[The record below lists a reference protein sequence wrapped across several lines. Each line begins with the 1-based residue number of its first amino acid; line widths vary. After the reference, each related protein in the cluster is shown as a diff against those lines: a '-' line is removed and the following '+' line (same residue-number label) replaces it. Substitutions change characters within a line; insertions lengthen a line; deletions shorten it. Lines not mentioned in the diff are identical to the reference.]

1 MAKKGQRFRHHTI
14 EFKRSVVALR
24 LEAGMSLNA
33 VCRKYKLNSENVIKW
48 TRRFL
53 AGEPLEMK
61 RGRPGITNHE
71 IPPELS
77 AEDVLRAENE
87 HLKMVLAYKDEV
99 IKVLEARD
107 SLKKKN
113 DSLSSKI

>member
-1 MAKKGQRFRHHTI
+1 MGKEGQKYRRHTVA
-14 EFKRSVVALR
+14 FKRSVVALR
-24 LEAGMSLNA
+24 LEAGMSLKA
-33 VCRKYKLNSENVIKW
+33 VCRKYQLNSENVIKW

-61 RGRPGITNHE
+61 RGRPRQTPSRPAPN
-71 IPPELS
+71 LS
-77 AEDVLRAENE
+77 VEDALRAENE

-99 IKVLEARD
+99 IKVLEARE

-113 DSLSSKI
+113 DSPSSKN